1 MVVTAHPEATRIS
14 LGVLREG
21 GNAID
26 AAAAAGFIPGYESE
40 ATTHYSIVDAEGN
53 AVAGTTTLNRS
64 FGSKIVIQETGI
76 LLNNQMDDFSIKP
89 GVPNAY
95 GLTGGE
101 ANAIQ
106 PGKRKLSSMTPT
118 IVEKNEELYM
128 VVGSPGG
135 STIITSVLQVVL
147 NVTEFGMTMQEAVS
161 ASRFHHQWLPDVIYY
176 ENNSLDSVLLSG
188 LAVMGYHLQPRDSFG
203 RVDAI
208 LVISDGTLEGGA
220 DPRGE
225 DTAKGY

>member
-1 MVVTAHPEATRIS
+1 
-14 LGVLREG
+14 
-21 GNAID
+21 
-26 AAAAAGFIPGYESE
+26 
-40 ATTHYSIVDAEGN
+40 
-53 AVAGTTTLNRS
+53 
-64 FGSKIVIQETGI
+64 
-76 LLNNQMDDFSIKP
+76 
-89 GVPNAY
+89 
-95 GLTGGE
+95 
-101 ANAIQ
+101 
-106 PGKRKLSSMTPT
+106 
-118 IVEKNEELYM
+118 M